1 LQLCDNIRNSK
12 VVMKVVLSL
21 WLIILLAGCAPA
33 PALTPV
39 PSPVGEPPTPAAT
52 RTPVPPTA
60 TATVTPMPRLTREDL
75 KSMSGAD
82 KLKMAPQAESAPK
95 DVVSSFAAGE
105 SAKDIAWSGKSL
117 TFWDR
122 VVAYEGTT
130 RSGEKV
136 TLYYDL
142 ESGQWAKQYADFDE
156 VSKIPA
162 DEVADV
168 MVVNDENGAH
178 LVRNKLQYDYDWIS
192 QPQVMIEGK
201 IVFRDEK
208 GYPKAIWDTNAKKWL
223 RPEETDIPW
232 TREKWEKAFDVPYIT
247 PMGVESNYK
256 TLFNLNKRVFL
267 TKDNIAEIERLP
279 DGIWIMV
286 FNPSGEIDYWM
297 SKEETVKRLKEGAF
311 AVVGKGDT
319 MYDKNHYLGSLDRF
333 AWSVAFNEY
342 QKGNKSIF
350 VVYGDVGVT
359 RDKIKGRYSPGT
371 GIYELDVISQIIDK
385 ATGRVVSPVIR
396 MPKYFRLKIV
406 ISDGNIESKRQ
417 QIHDPDFWLD
427 EIIKAGAIK
436 IGFDS
441 YDYSYGNSD

>member
-1 LQLCDNIRNSK
+1 MKR
-12 VVMKVVLSL
+12 VMLFCFV
-21 WLIILLAGCAPA
+21 ILLAACATA
-33 PALTPV
+33 PTLTPV
-39 PSPVGEPPTPAAT
+39 PSPVGESPTPAAT
-52 RTPVPPTA
+52 WTPVPPTG
-60 TATVTPMPRLTREDL
+60 TATVTPMPKLTREDL

-82 KLKMAPQAESAPK
+82 KLKMAPQAESAPE

-105 SAKDIAWSGKSL
+105 SAKDIKWSGKSL

-201 IVFRDEK
+201 MVFRDEK

-232 TREKWEKAFDVPYIT
+232 TREKWEKALSQYSWVGDDGIKRD
-247 PMGVESNYK
+247 GSNFFKDSQGYRK
-256 TLFNLNKRVFL
+256 IL
-267 TKDNIAEIERLP
+267 TSKSEIEDLP
-279 DGIWIMV
+279 AGSQVQIY
-286 FNPSGEIDYWM
+286 NPSGEITFWT
-297 SKEETVKRLKEGAF
+297 SQEEAAKRFNEGAI
-311 AVVGKGDT
+311 VV
-319 MYDKNHYLGSLDRF
+319 L
-333 AWSVAFNEY
+333 
-342 QKGNKSIF
+342 
-350 VVYGDVGVT
+350 
-359 RDKIKGRYSPGT
+359 
-371 GIYELDVISQIIDK
+371 
-385 ATGRVVSPVIR
+385 
-396 MPKYFRLKIV
+396 YFRS
-406 ISDGNIESKRQ
+406 ISPKKLSQ
-417 QIHDPDFWLD
+417 
-427 EIIKAGAIK
+427 KA
-436 IGFDS
+436 F
-441 YDYSYGNSD
+441 

>member
-1 LQLCDNIRNSK
+1 
-12 VVMKVVLSL
+12 MKIVLSL
-21 WLIILLAGCAPA
+21 CFVILLAACAPA

-39 PSPVGEPPTPAAT
+39 PLPVGESPTPAAT
-52 RTPVPPTA
+52 WTPVPPTA
-60 TATVTPMPRLTREDL
+60 TATATPMPKLTMEDL
-75 KSMSGAD
+75 KSMSSAD
-82 KLKMAPQAESAPK
+82 KLKMAPQAETAPE

-105 SAKDIAWSGKSL
+105 SAKDIAWNGKSL

-201 IVFRDEK
+201 MVFRDEK

-232 TREKWEKAFDVPYIT
+232 KREKWEKAFDVPYIT

-297 SKEETVKRLKEGAF
+297 SKEEAINRLNEGAF
-311 AVVGKGDT
+311 AVVGKGDVLI
-319 MYDKNHYLGSLDRF
+319 DKNDYLGVMDQF
-333 AWSVAFNEY
+333 AWEVAFNEY

-350 VVYGDVGVT
+350 VVYGDIGVS
-359 RDKIKGRYSPGT
+359 RDKIEGWFSPGT
-371 GIYELDVISQIIDK
+371 ELYEINEIPQVVDK
-385 ATGRVVSPVIR
+385 STGRVVSPVIR
-396 MPKYFRLKIV
+396 APKHVIAFLKDDNTIE
-406 ISDGNIESKRQ
+406 IGIGLSDSQ
-417 QIHDPDFWLD
+417 FSDTDYWLD
-427 EIIKAGAIK
+427 EFFQAGAN
-436 IGFDS
+436 GLYFES
-441 YDYSYGNSD
+441 LREN